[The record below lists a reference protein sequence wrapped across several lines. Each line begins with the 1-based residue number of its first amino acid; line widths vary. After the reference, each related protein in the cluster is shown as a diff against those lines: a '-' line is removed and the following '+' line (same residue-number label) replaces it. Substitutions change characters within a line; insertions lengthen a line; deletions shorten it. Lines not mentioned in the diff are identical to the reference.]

1 MALAGDPV
9 HPLRPHR
16 DAALFSGV
24 PLEQLQ
30 IEFAAFEV
38 APQKSALV
46 RPHVEPQARPRA
58 AKRRQ
63 QFCQA
68 IGREIFGNAE
78 PNRALIARPRQHVA
92 GFFGQRQQ
100 PSCIG
105 QQPFAGFGRRYVL
118 AVAVQQRLPD
128 IGLQPLDLL
137 ADGRLRAM
145 NAFPGAGKTAG
156 IHHRNKAAQQFEIEH
171 GGCHLYFHWM
181 TVYHLIYKYQ
191 GAGLHRNS
199 KENSMSLAPS
209 IRPPR
214 ATFNPLPI
222 YIGLFCVL
230 WSFAFVAGK
239 IGVTACP
246 PLILLTARFSL
257 AGILI
262 LGISALRRDA
272 WSLSWRD
279 AWVFAV
285 LGVAN
290 NALYLGLGYTGLQTV
305 SAGLGGL
312 VVSANPVFTAGLAAL
327 FLGEALTWRKVA
339 GLSLGIAGVSFIVW
353 HRMSVGT
360 DSWHG
365 ILFTLASLASIVAGT
380 ILFKLLAPKGSL
392 WIGNGVQNL
401 AAGIVLLPFAFTLAD
416 AGDVVPSTRLFGA
429 FAFLVL
435 GGSILAY
442 RLWFHLLKVCGAT
455 AASAYHFL
463 MPPLAMLFAWM
474 VLGEHVEV
482 RDLMGIVPVALG
494 IYLVTRPAAASAQ

>member
-1 MALAGDPV
+1 
-9 HPLRPHR
+9 
-16 DAALFSGV
+16 
-24 PLEQLQ
+24 
-30 IEFAAFEV
+30 
-38 APQKSALV
+38 
-46 RPHVEPQARPRA
+46 
-58 AKRRQ
+58 
-63 QFCQA
+63 
-68 IGREIFGNAE
+68 
-78 PNRALIARPRQHVA
+78 
-92 GFFGQRQQ
+92 
-100 PSCIG
+100 
-105 QQPFAGFGRRYVL
+105 
-118 AVAVQQRLPD
+118 
-128 IGLQPLDLL
+128 
-137 ADGRLRAM
+137 
-145 NAFPGAGKTAG
+145 
-156 IHHRNKAAQQFEIEH
+156 
-171 GGCHLYFHWM
+171 
-181 TVYHLIYKYQ
+181 
-191 GAGLHRNS
+191 
-199 KENSMSLAPS
+199 MSLAPS
-209 IRPPR
+209 IPVPR

-222 YIGLFCVL
+222 YIGIFCVL

-279 AWVFAV
+279 ACVFAI

-353 HRMSVGT
+353 HRMLVGT

-380 ILFKLLAPKGSL
+380 ILFKVLAPKGSL

-401 AAGIVLLPFAFTLAD
+401 AAGIVLLPIAFTFAAVSD
-416 AGDVVPSTRLFGA
+416 IVPSARLLGT

-442 RLWFHLLKVCGAT
+442 LLWFHLLKVCGAT

-463 MPPLAMLFAWM
+463 MPPLGLLFAWII
-474 VLGEHVEV
+474 LGEHVEV

-494 IYLVTRPAAASAQ
+494 IYLVTRLAAASAP